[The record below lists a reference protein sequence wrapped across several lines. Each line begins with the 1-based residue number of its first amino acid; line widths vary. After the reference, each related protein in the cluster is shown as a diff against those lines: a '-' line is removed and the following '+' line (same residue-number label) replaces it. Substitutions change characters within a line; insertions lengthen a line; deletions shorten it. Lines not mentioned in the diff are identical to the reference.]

1 MAETIIHKIIA
12 RAAKLPSV
20 NSGDIVTAEVDLAFA
35 HDSSGPRRW
44 QPLMDEVGIGLKDPD
59 KVAIVTDHY
68 VPAVD
73 ADSAEILRL
82 SRQFASD
89 HKVNSF
95 FDMIGIVHVVL
106 PEKGLI
112 RPGAFVAGGD
122 SHSPTGGAF
131 GAYVAG
137 YGATDMFGIV
147 TTGETWLK
155 VPRVVKLE
163 LNGRLSEGVVAK
175 DLMLFLC
182 RELGL
187 DNAFTAFEFTGS
199 AVDEMAMM
207 ERMVLSNMTT
217 ELGGE
222 AGIIAPDQT
231 TLDYLAAVGRPVED
245 EEAAVALASDPD
257 AEYDASHTFDVGALA
272 AQVAAPHSPSNTKD
286 ADQFGDVA
294 IDQAYIGAC
303 VGAKL
308 SDLQMAAKALEGRK
322 VASGVRLL
330 VAPASQATLTVATK
344 DGTLETLTEAGA
356 ILLPSGCGACAG
368 MGAGIL
374 AKGDVCIS
382 TTNRNFRGRMGHDEA
397 DVYLASPYTVAASA
411 VAGRITDPREIIGGD
426 S

>member
-112 RPGAFVAGGD
+112 RPG
-122 SHSPTGGAF
+122 
-131 GAYVAG
+131 
-137 YGATDMFGIV
+137 
-147 TTGETWLK
+147 E